1 MDYTLNIDSHIGP
14 WGYTR
19 QLVAAELKPFK
30 KKPVCVR
37 ISSPG
42 GSLDDALDIRQQ
54 FLDHGDVTAYI
65 YGYTASAATIIAMG
79 AKKICMSKYAFFLV
93 HKVMV
98 WVDAWG
104 RYNADQIENMLQD
117 LQDKKVENDKMDLV
131 VAALY
136 AKKCGKPIEDVVEVM
151 RKGQWLTA
159 QEAKD
164 FGFVDEII
172 EDGDIVNFDEY
183 SQHYCMF
190 ELPTPVLPA
199 KGSQPETTA
208 AASPSWLNRLCHAI
222 DRLTGY
228 TDDMKQGT
236 GTADES
242 VDEISVNQFKMKK
255 EFTYV
260 NTILKVEGVEEK
272 DGQITLSVD
281 QLQAL
286 NTRLESLEK
295 EYQAEKDTTAN
306 LQSQV
311 NNLKSADGDDSLRL
325 NGDEG
330 SSDTDDLALVNKAFE
345 NFKDLI

>member
-19 QLVAAELKPFK
+19 QYVAAELKSFK

-54 FLDHGDVTAYI
+54 FVDHGDVTAYI
-65 YGYTASAATIIAMG
+65 FGYTASAATVIAMG
-79 AKKICMSKYAFFLV
+79 AKKVCMSKYAFFLV

-98 WVDAWG
+98 RVDAWG
-104 RYNADQIENMLQD
+104 RYNADQIEKILQD

-183 SQHYCMF
+183 SRHYCMF

-199 KGSQPETTA
+199 KGTQPEMTA

-228 TDDMKQGT
+228 TDDMEQGV
-236 GTADES
+236 GTADPQENIP
-242 VDEISVNQFKMKK
+242 VTVHEMKK
-255 EFTYV
+255 EFVYI
-260 NTILKVEGVEEK
+260 NSALQVEGVEEK
-272 DGQITLSVD
+272 DGQVVLSLEQVA
-281 QLQAL
+281 AL
-286 NTRLESLEK
+286 NTKLEK
-295 EYQAEKDTTAN
+295 LENDLQAEKNASGQ
-306 LQSQV
+306 LQQQV
-311 NNLKSADGDDSLRL
+311 DNLKQADGDESLRV
-325 NGDEG
+325 NDQEG
-330 SSDTDDLALVNKAFE
+330 SSDVDDFSLVNSVFD
-345 NFKDLI
+345 NFKNLI

>member
-1 MDYTLNIDSHIGP
+1 MNIDSHIGP

-19 QLVAAELKPFK
+19 QYVAAELKSFK

-54 FLDHGDVTAYI
+54 FVDHGDVTAYI
-65 YGYTASAATIIAMG
+65 FGYTASAATVIAMG
-79 AKKICMSKYAFFLV
+79 AKKVCMSKYAFFLV

-98 WVDAWG
+98 RVDAWG
-104 RYNADQIENMLQD
+104 RYNADQIEKILQD

-183 SQHYCMF
+183 SRHYCMF

-199 KGSQPETTA
+199 KGTQPEMTA

-228 TDDMKQGT
+228 TDDMEQGV
-236 GTADES
+236 GTADPQENIP
-242 VDEISVNQFKMKK
+242 VTVHEMKK
-255 EFTYV
+255 EFVYI
-260 NTILKVEGVEEK
+260 NSALQVEGVEEK
-272 DGQITLSVD
+272 DGQVVLSLEQVA
-281 QLQAL
+281 AL
-286 NTRLESLEK
+286 NTKLEK
-295 EYQAEKDTTAN
+295 LENDLQAEKNASGQ
-306 LQSQV
+306 LQQQV
-311 NNLKSADGDDSLRL
+311 DNLKQADGDESLRV
-325 NGDEG
+325 NDQEG
-330 SSDTDDLALVNKAFE
+330 SSDVDDFSLVNSVFD
-345 NFKDLI
+345 NFKNLI

>member
-228 TDDMKQGT
+228 TDDMKQG
-236 GTADES
+236 ADAEDPQENIP
-242 VDEISVNQFKMKK
+242 VTVHEMKK
-255 EFTYV
+255 EFVYI
-260 NTILKVEGVEEK
+260 NSALQVEGVEEK
-272 DGQITLSVD
+272 DGQVVLSLEQVT
-281 QLQAL
+281 AL
-286 NTRLESLEK
+286 NTKLKKLENDL
-295 EYQAEKDTTAN
+295 QAEKDN
-306 LQSQV
+306 SGKLQQQV
-311 NNLKSADGDDSLRL
+311 DNLKQADGDESQRV
-325 NGDEG
+325 NGQEG
-330 SSDTDDLALVNKAFE
+330 SSDEDDISLVNSVFD
-345 NFKDLI
+345 NFKNLI

>member
-19 QLVAAELKPFK
+19 QLVAAELKSFK
-30 KKPVCVR
+30 RKPVCVR

-54 FLDHGDVTAYI
+54 FVDHGDVTAYI
-65 YGYTASAATIIAMG
+65 YGYTASAATVIAMG
-79 AKKICMSKYAFFLV
+79 AKKVFMSKYAFFLV

-131 VAALY
+131 IAALY

-183 SQHYCMF
+183 SRHYCMF

-199 KGSQPETTA
+199 KVAQPETTA
-208 AASPSWLNRLCHAI
+208 AASPSWLNRLCNAI

-228 TDDMKQGT
+228 TDGMKQEA
-236 GTADES
+236 GTADLQENIP
-242 VDEISVNQFKMKK
+242 VTVHEMKK
-255 EFTYV
+255 EFVYV
-260 NTILKVEGVEEK
+260 NSALQIEGVEEK
-272 DGQITLSVD
+272 DGQVVLSLEQVV
-281 QLQAL
+281 AL
-286 NTRLESLEK
+286 NTKLEK
-295 EYQAEKDTTAN
+295 LENDLQAEKDASGQ
-306 LQSQV
+306 LQQQV
-311 NNLKSADGDDSLRL
+311 DNLKQADGDESLRV
-325 NGDEG
+325 NGQEG
-330 SSDTDDLALVNKAFE
+330 SSDMDDISLVNSVFD
-345 NFKDLI
+345 NFKNLI